1 MAENKTILVTG
12 GAGYI
17 GTHCII
23 ELLQQDFNVVAID
36 NFTNA
41 VKGGSEG
48 KYRYSSIFAL
58 NSSPRV
64 TANIEELRIS
74 RTA

>member
-1 MAENKTILVTG
+1 MLTIVLSLILFISTQEYLISKSKMAENKTILVTG

-23 ELLQQDFNVVAID
+23 ELLEQNFNVVAID

-41 VKGGSEG
+41 VKGDGNG
-48 KYRYSSIFAL
+48 KYSIF
-58 NSSPRV
+58 
-64 TANIEELRIS
+64 
-74 RTA
+74 

>member
-1 MAENKTILVTG
+1 MAACQDQESDGPTILVTG

-23 ELLQQDFNVVAID
+23 ELLQKDYNVIAID

-41 VKGGSEG
+41 VKGDNG
-48 KYRYSSIFAL
+48 K
-58 NSSPRV
+58 
-64 TANIEELRIS
+64 
-74 RTA
+74 